1 MCSGAEAAAA
11 AAQCGE
17 LEGVRQA
24 LDGVLGPGGRGDV
37 AEELVDRVMHLA
49 AQQVR
54 MSRLGMGRGCG
65 GEVGWECEVWGP

>member
-24 LDGVLGPGGRGDV
+24 LDGVLRPEGQGDV
-37 AEELVDRVMHLA
+37 AEALVDGAMQLA
-49 AQQVR
+49 TQQVQ
-54 MSRLGMGRGCG
+54 MAGLGMGRLGA
-65 GEVGWECEVWGP
+65 